1 MLHPGSAGKIP
12 RMLPLPLCVLLLLAV
27 CTQDVS
33 SALCSVPANQQSLV
47 TALLHQMIRSVGANV
62 APNPSVLLAMNL
74 AGKPDVTAE
83 KLLVQQ
89 LKDDAVQKLVNEQ
102 TFTSGQVALYILA
115 LRSSCENPFKV
126 SALGKTIDLVFVLEG
141 QLKAEVAHIEKY
153 QSPLTTYYQVA
164 LDILALCEEGSEA
177 AHPAAESLAKASLNN
192 QPGSSFSVDTAS
204 VAVLA
209 LTCVFNGKLATDAG
223 TMVDVSGQMRSRVK
237 EALSV
242 LTAGILKAQKSDGVI
257 GDIYSTGLAAQ
268 ALTAV
273 SDIYPVSD
281 WNCPMTMAQVIA
293 GIPKDTFFLPMAASQ
308 VLPFLKG
315 KTYLDVSS
323 ICVPENALQ
332 QSRAPWV
339 SLSPLSTASLGAA
352 TTKPIGS
359 FTVALFHLKK
369 VWELTGPRT
378 RSTSWPSLAS
388 TEGRRAG
395 GFRTFRHIDI
405 SLLATDLRLHDRA
418 HLRPLLSSPSNVT
431 RLQLR
436 CGGPG
441 IKSKIQSL
449 PLAPGQS
456 SPFF

>member
-323 ICVPENALQ
+323 ICVPENVPDVVVEYMVLNDLQ
-332 QSRAPWV
+332 GESFKFSIWITVSEGSVLLDVLEKAAQLNPKEFSFTTEQS
-339 SLSPLSTASLGAA
+339 SLGVFVTSIHGLA
-352 TTKPIGS
+352 GS
-359 FTVALFHLKK
+359 SNDKTYWQFYSGTIPLKEGVGTYRPK
-369 VWELTGPRT
+369 NKEHI
-378 RSTSWPSLAS
+378 LAI
-388 TEGRRAG
+388 
-395 GFRTFRHIDI
+395 F
-405 SLLATDLRLHDRA
+405 
-418 HLRPLLSSPSNVT
+418 
-431 RLQLR
+431 
-436 CGGPG
+436 
-441 IKSKIQSL
+441 SKY
-449 PLAPGQS
+449 
-456 SPFF
+456 